1 MAKYQSM
8 LVVIDPNQDD
18 QPALRRAVYL
28 HQRIGGRIKA
38 FLPIYDFSYE
48 MTTLLSPDERT
59 AMRQGVIAQR
69 TAWIREQ
76 AKFYLESGV
85 PIDVKVVWH
94 NRPFEAIIQEVVS
107 EKHDLLLKMAHQHDK
122 LEAVIFTPTDWHLLR
137 KCPCPVWMVKDQP
150 WPEGGKAL
158 VAVNLASEENYHN
171 TLNEKLVRETLS
183 LAEEVNHTEVHLIG
197 AYPVTPINIAIEL
210 PDFDP
215 SVYND
220 AIRGQHLLAMKALRQ
235 KFGIDEKFTHVEK
248 GLPEE
253 VIPDLAEHLQA
264 GIVVLGTVGRTG
276 LSAAFLGNTAEQVE
290 ALRRNGYKPREFYE
304 QDPELHQALTQIGT
318 GLFSPSEPGRYRDLL
333 DSLINF
339 GDHYQVLADYR
350 SYVDCQDKVDE
361 LYRHPEEW
369 AMTAMH
375 NIANMGYFSSDR
387 TIQEYADHIW
397 HIDPVRL

>member
-1 MAKYQSM
+1 M
-8 LVVIDPNQDD
+8 
-18 QPALRRAVYL
+18 
-28 HQRIGGRIKA
+28 
-38 FLPIYDFSYE
+38 
-48 MTTLLSPDERT
+48 
-59 AMRQGVIAQR
+59 
-69 TAWIREQ
+69 
-76 AKFYLESGV
+76 

-253 VIPDLAEHLQA
+253 VI
-264 GIVVLGTVGRTG
+264 RT
-276 LSAAFLGNTAEQVE
+276 
-290 ALRRNGYKPREFYE
+290 
-304 QDPELHQALTQIGT
+304 
-318 GLFSPSEPGRYRDLL
+318 SPSICRRGSWCWE
-333 DSLINF
+333 
-339 GDHYQVLADYR
+339 R
-350 SYVDCQDKVDE
+350 SDVPAC
-361 LYRHPEEW
+361 RRR
-369 AMTAMH
+369 
-375 NIANMGYFSSDR
+375 SSAIPR
-387 TIQEYADHIW
+387 NRSSIICAVTCW
-397 HIDPVRL
+397 C